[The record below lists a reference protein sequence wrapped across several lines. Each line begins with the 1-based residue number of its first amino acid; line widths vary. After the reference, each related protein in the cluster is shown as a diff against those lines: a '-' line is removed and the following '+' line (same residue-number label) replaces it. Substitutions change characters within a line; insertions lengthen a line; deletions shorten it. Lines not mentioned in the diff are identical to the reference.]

1 MRKKER
7 WNIVDAYQY
16 ESKERL
22 FDRTRRGGGE
32 SCHFDRH
39 FSAEAV
45 KNHRVCMPAVA
56 TKRGALTRWMVVL
69 FVGCGSFSD
78 FSRECILLCF
88 GRNEYAKRQ
97 KRGKEKVVSA
107 RRLEYVQCISCRVN
121 CVLYL
126 SISVS
131 APTLDCVVFCDI
143 SFVLIYI
150 YIYI

>member
-7 WNIVDAYQY
+7 WNIVGACQY

-56 TKRGALTRWMVVL
+56 TKRGALTRWMLVL

-78 FSRECILLCF
+78 FSRECFSYCVLD
-88 GRNEYAKRQ
+88 RKDEYAKRQ
-97 KRGKEKVVSA
+97 KREKEKVVSA

-121 CVLYL
+121 CVLCL

-131 APTLDCVVFCDI
+131 APTLDLCYFVI
-143 SFVLIYI
+143 YHSF
-150 YIYI
+150 